1 MILNISRIK
10 EFKQCSMKTK
20 YHQID
25 GLEENSIAIPLM
37 TGGAFHEGAAEFLAH
52 RNVKTATQTA
62 EAKYRERLVGQ
73 MILPEERQTIEQQIE
88 LSKRMVDVFASN
100 FSDHEM
106 TVISPEV
113 EFCVAMPDTLHHCH
127 FIHNLIPC
135 EMVTQEHQEWM
146 VLGGQVVLHNING
159 CGTQTSEFQLLTNGW
174 VCLCGKQIPRCIQP
188 HYFRGKTDA
197 VISWKGKIW
206 LLEHKTTAMTGN
218 IFYDKFML
226 DFQTTGYLYGIGKAL
241 GTRPHGFLLNVLK
254 KPNKNAKDQLSV
266 SFEREPY
273 LRSDEDIQ
281 RFEREFIHHA
291 EDYEHAVTNNRWAM
305 DGAWNESCVKYN
317 RRCYFWDV
325 CKNHGRIVL
334 EQFRTKTPD
343 YVDEQYYKILG
354 LTPPERCQAS
364 MEVTIDE

>member
-20 YHQID
+20 YHQIN

-52 RNVKTATQTA
+52 RDVKQAVQTS

-106 TVISPEV
+106 MVISPEV
-113 EFCVAMPDTLHHCH
+113 EFCVAMDKTLHHCKFFH
-127 FIHNLIPC
+127 DILHPDIPFKDC
-135 EMVTQEHQEWM
+135 PAVFM
-146 VLGGQVVLHNING
+146 GQFKDGVPSEG
-159 CGTQTSEFQLLTNGW
+159 CM
-174 VCLCGKQIPRCIQP
+174 QP

-273 LRSDEDIQ
+273 LRSEEDIS
-281 RFEREFIHHA
+281 RFEQEFIHSA
-291 EDYEHAVTNNRWAM
+291 EDYEHAVTHNRWAM

-325 CKNHGRIVL
+325 CKNHGRIVP
-334 EQFRTKTPD
+334 EQFRQKEPD

-354 LTPPERCQAS
+354 LTPPERCGATQ
-364 MEVTIDE
+364 EVFTDE

>member
-52 RNVKTATQTA
+52 RDVKQAVQTS

-73 MILPEERQTIEQQIE
+73 MILPEERTTIEQQIE

-113 EFCVAMPDTLHHCH
+113 EFCVAMPGTEHHCYFFH
-127 FIHNLIPC
+127 KVFCPDRPFHPEGCFKDSPC
-135 EMVTQEHQEWM
+135 W
-146 VLGGQVVLHNING
+146 
-159 CGTQTSEFQLLTNGW
+159 
-174 VCLCGKQIPRCIQP
+174 QP

-273 LRSDEDIQ
+273 LRSDEDIL
-281 RFEREFIHHA
+281 RFEREFIHSA
-291 EDYEHAVTNNRWAM
+291 EDYEHAVTHNRWAM

-325 CKNHGRIVL
+325 CKNHGRVVP
-334 EQFRTKTPD
+334 EQFRQKEPD

-354 LTPPERCQAS
+354 LTPPERCGAQL
-364 MEVTIDE
+364 EVNVDE

>member
-73 MILPEERQTIEQQIE
+73 MILPEERTTIEQQIE

-113 EFCVAMPDTLHHCH
+113 EFCVAMPNTRHHCMFFH
-127 FIHNLIPC
+127 KLLYPNIPFDKC
-135 EMVTQEHQEWM
+135 P
-146 VLGGQVVLHNING
+146 VVPACAGIDSHL
-159 CGTQTSEFQLLTNGW
+159 
-174 VCLCGKQIPRCIQP
+174 CIQP

-273 LRSDEDIQ
+273 LRSDEDIL
-281 RFEREFIHHA
+281 RFEREFTHHA
-291 EDYEHAVTNNRWAM
+291 EDYEHAVTHNRWAM
-305 DGAWNESCVKYN
+305 DGAWNESCVKWQ
-317 RRCYFWDV
+317 RKCTFWDV
-325 CKNHGRIVL
+325 CKNYGRVVP
-334 EQFRTKTPD
+334 EQFRTKEPD

-354 LTPPERCQAS
+354 LTPPERCGATQ
-364 MEVTIDE
+364 ETTIDE

>member
-52 RNVKTATQTA
+52 RDVKQAVQTS

-73 MILPEERQTIEQQIE
+73 MILPEERTTIEQQIE

-113 EFCVAMPDTLHHCH
+113 EFCVAMPGTEHHCWFFH
-127 FIHNLIPC
+127 
-135 EMVTQEHQEWM
+135 
-146 VLGGQVVLHNING
+146 
-159 CGTQTSEFQLLTNGW
+159 QLLHPEDRQGSDYSRLARGIMYSNSSS
-174 VCLCGKQIPRCIQP
+174 CPDKRCIQP

-273 LRSDEDIQ
+273 LRTDEDIT
-281 RFEREFIHHA
+281 RFEHEFIHHA
-291 EDYEHAVTNNRWAM
+291 EDYENAVVNNRFAM
-305 DGAWNESCVKYN
+305 DGAWNESCVKWN

-325 CKNHGRIVL
+325 CKNHGRVVP
-334 EQFRTKTPD
+334 EQFRQKEPD

-354 LTPPERCQAS
+354 LTPPERCGATQ
-364 MEVTIDE
+364 EVNVDE

>member
-52 RNVKTATQTA
+52 RDVKTATQTA

-73 MILPEERQTIEQQIE
+73 MILPEERATIEQQIE

-113 EFCVAMPDTLHHCH
+113 EFCVPMEGTEHHCYFFH
-127 FIHNLIPC
+127 KLIHPDIPFDQC
-135 EMVTQEHQEWM
+135 PAASYTHADA
-146 VLGGQVVLHNING
+146 
-159 CGTQTSEFQLLTNGW
+159 S
-174 VCLCGKQIPRCIQP
+174 KDDKCIHQP

-281 RFEREFIHHA
+281 RFEREFTHHA
-291 EDYEHAVTNNRWAM
+291 FDYENAVTQNRFAM
-305 DGAWNESCVKYN
+305 DGAWNESCSKWQ
-317 RRCYFWDV
+317 RKCTFWDV
-325 CKNHGRIVL
+325 CKNHGRVVL
-334 EQFRTKTPD
+334 EQFRAKEPD

>member
-1 MILNISRIK
+1 
-10 EFKQCSMKTK
+10 MKTK
-20 YHQID
+20 YRQID
-25 GLEENSIAIPLM
+25 GLEENSITIPLM

-52 RNVKTATQTA
+52 RDVKKAVQTS

-113 EFCVAMPDTLHHCH
+113 EFCVAMPGTEHHCKFFH
-127 FIHNLIPC
+127 QILHPDKPNQPGYTTFTGGC
-135 EMVTQEHQEWM
+135 EDP
-146 VLGGQVVLHNING
+146 
-159 CGTQTSEFQLLTNGW
+159 
-174 VCLCGKQIPRCIQP
+174 LCMQP

-226 DFQTTGYLYGIGKAL
+226 DFQTTGYLYGIGKSL

-273 LRSDEDIQ
+273 LRSDEDIL
-281 RFEREFIHHA
+281 RFEKEFIHHA
-291 EDYEHAVTNNRWAM
+291 EDYENAVTQNRWAM

-325 CKNHGRIVL
+325 CKNHGRIVP
-334 EQFRTKTPD
+334 EQFRTKEPD

-354 LTPPERCQAS
+354 LTPPERCGAQL
-364 MEVTIDE
+364 ETTIDE

>member
-52 RNVKTATQTA
+52 RDVKKAVQTS

-73 MILPEERQTIEQQIE
+73 MILPEERTTIEQQIE

-113 EFCVAMPDTLHHCH
+113 EFCVAMEGTEHHCWSFH
-127 FIHNLIPC
+127 KL
-135 EMVTQEHQEWM
+135 
-146 VLGGQVVLHNING
+146 LHPDVPFNECIFG
-159 CGTQTSEFQLLTNGW
+159 DRAPTP
-174 VCLCGKQIPRCIQP
+174 GKTYTVDPRCMQP

-273 LRSDEDIQ
+273 LRSDEDIA
-281 RFEREFIHHA
+281 RFEREFIHSA
-291 EDYEHAVTNNRWAM
+291 EDYENAVTQNRWTM
-305 DGAWNESCVKYN
+305 DGAWNESCVKWQ
-317 RRCYFWDV
+317 RKCTFWDV
-325 CKNHGRIVL
+325 CKNHGRVVP
-334 EQFRTKTPD
+334 EQFKEKTPD

-364 MEVTIDE
+364 MEVNVDE

>member
-37 TGGAFHEGAAEFLAH
+37 TGGAFHEGAAKFLAT
-52 RNVKTATQTA
+52 RNVKESTQLA
-62 EAKYRERLVGQ
+62 EAKYRERLIGQ
-73 MILPEERQTIEQQIE
+73 MILPEERATIEQQIE

-113 EFCVAMPDTLHHCH
+113 EFCVPMVGTDHHCIFFH
-127 FIHNLIPC
+127 KLLNPR
-135 EMVTQEHQEWM
+135 
-146 VLGGQVVLHNING
+146 VVPADCTHP
-159 CGTQTSEFQLLTNGW
+159 Q
-174 VCLCGKQIPRCIQP
+174 CIQP

-273 LRSDEDIQ
+273 LRSDEDIT

-291 EDYEHAVTNNRWAM
+291 EDYEHAVINNRYAM
-305 DGAWNESCVKYN
+305 DGAWNESCVKWQ
-317 RRCYFWDV
+317 RRCHFWDV
-325 CKNHGRIVL
+325 CKNHDRVIP
-334 EQFRTKTPD
+334 EQFREKEPD
-343 YVDEQYYKILG
+343 YVDAQYYTILG
-354 LTPPERCQAS
+354 LTPPERRLAEQ
-364 MEVTIDE
+364 EITIDE

>member
-1 MILNISRIK
+1 
-10 EFKQCSMKTK
+10 
-20 YHQID
+20 
-25 GLEENSIAIPLM
+25 
-37 TGGAFHEGAAEFLAH
+37 
-52 RNVKTATQTA
+52 
-62 EAKYRERLVGQ
+62 
-73 MILPEERQTIEQQIE
+73 MILPEERTTIEQQIE

-113 EFCVAMPDTLHHCH
+113 EFCVPMDKTLHHCKFFH
-127 FIHNLIPC
+127 DIRHPDIPFKDC
-135 EMVTQEHQEWM
+135 PAVFT
-146 VLGGQVVLHNING
+146 GQFKDGVPSEG
-159 CGTQTSEFQLLTNGW
+159 CM
-174 VCLCGKQIPRCIQP
+174 QP

-273 LRSDEDIQ
+273 LRTDEDIT
-281 RFEREFIHHA
+281 RFEHEFIHHA
-291 EDYEHAVTNNRWAM
+291 EDYENAVVNNRFAM
-305 DGAWNESCVKYN
+305 DGAWNESCVKWN

-325 CKNHGRIVL
+325 CKNHGRVVP
-334 EQFRTKTPD
+334 EQFRQKEPD

-354 LTPPERCQAS
+354 LTPPERCGATQ
-364 MEVTIDE
+364 EVNVDE

>member
-1 MILNISRIK
+1 VILNISRIK

-20 YHQID
+20 YHQIN

-52 RNVKTATQTA
+52 RDVKQAVQTS

-106 TVISPEV
+106 MVISPEV
-113 EFCVAMPDTLHHCH
+113 EFCVAMDKTLHHCKFFH
-127 FIHNLIPC
+127 DILHPDIPFKDC
-135 EMVTQEHQEWM
+135 PAVFM
-146 VLGGQVVLHNING
+146 GQFKDGVPSEG
-159 CGTQTSEFQLLTNGW
+159 CM
-174 VCLCGKQIPRCIQP
+174 QP

-273 LRSDEDIQ
+273 LRSEEDIS
-281 RFEREFIHHA
+281 RFEQEFIHSA
-291 EDYEHAVTNNRWAM
+291 EDYEHAVTHNRWAM

-325 CKNHGRIVL
+325 CKNHGRIVP
-334 EQFRTKTPD
+334 EQFRQKEPD

-354 LTPPERCQAS
+354 LTPPERCGATQ
-364 MEVTIDE
+364 EVFTDE

>member
-52 RNVKTATQTA
+52 RDVKQAVQTS

-113 EFCVAMPDTLHHCH
+113 EFCVAMPGTEHHCWFFH
-127 FIHNLIPC
+127 DLVHPGEPFNTDPTKPWLNC
-135 EMVTQEHQEWM
+135 Q
-146 VLGGQVVLHNING
+146 
-159 CGTQTSEFQLLTNGW
+159 QTE
-174 VCLCGKQIPRCIQP
+174 LCWQP

-226 DFQTTGYLYGIGKAL
+226 DFQTTGYLYGIGKSL

-273 LRSDEDIQ
+273 LRTDEDIL
-281 RFEREFIHHA
+281 RFEKEFIHSA
-291 EDYEHAVTNNRWAM
+291 EDYENAVTQNRWTM

-325 CKNHGRIVL
+325 CKNHGRIVP
-334 EQFRTKTPD
+334 EQFRQKEPD

-354 LTPPERCQAS
+354 LTPPERCGATQ
-364 MEVTIDE
+364 EVNVDE

>member
-20 YHQID
+20 YHQIE

-37 TGGAFHEGAAEFLAH
+37 TGGSFHEGAAEFLAH
-52 RNVKTATQTA
+52 RDVRKAVQTS

-73 MILPEERQTIEQQIE
+73 MILPEERTTIEQQIE

-113 EFCVAMPDTLHHCH
+113 EFCVAMPGTEHHCH
-127 FIHNLIPC
+127 FFHQLQCEVDPQFAEFVKDRYDPFVPC
-135 EMVTQEHQEWM
+135 SCM
-146 VLGGQVVLHNING
+146 NKN
-159 CGTQTSEFQLLTNGW
+159 CF
-174 VCLCGKQIPRCIQP
+174 QP

-273 LRSDEDIQ
+273 LRSDEDIL
-281 RFEREFIHHA
+281 RFEHEFTHHA
-291 EDYEHAVTNNRWAM
+291 EDYENVVVNNRFAM
-305 DGAWNESCVKYN
+305 DGAWNESCVKWQ
-317 RRCYFWDV
+317 RRCHFWDV
-325 CKNHGRIVL
+325 CKNHGKIVP
-334 EQFRTKTPD
+334 EQFRAKEPD

-354 LTPPERCQAS
+354 LTPPTRCQAQL
-364 MEVTIDE
+364 ETTIDE